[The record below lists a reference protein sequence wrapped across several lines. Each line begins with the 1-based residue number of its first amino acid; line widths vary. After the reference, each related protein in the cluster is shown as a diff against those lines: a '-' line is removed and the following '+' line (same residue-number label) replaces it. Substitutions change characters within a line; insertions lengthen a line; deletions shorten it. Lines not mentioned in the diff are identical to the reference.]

1 MRKILFVGA
10 EALPFAATGG
20 LGDVLGS
27 LPAEIQ
33 KCGGKDVD
41 VRVIM
46 PLYRAV
52 GESFRA
58 EMETIYEGTVFLGWR
73 QLYVGIRM
81 LKYNGIIYY
90 FVDNEQYFGR
100 GGSLY
105 GHFDDGERFAYFCE
119 AVLNVLPHIDFV
131 PDVLHAHDWQ
141 AALSVVYLKL
151 KYKSDWRYNQIRSVF
166 TIHNIEYQGQYD
178 PYILGGGQEN
188 NMCSGTQGMPAIAGF
203 AAAVENCGSVEK
215 NLKYTAKL
223 NLRLRERIKE
233 IPGVHINSPEN
244 ALPYIINISIDEIP
258 SQVSVNFFSMNGV
271 YISAGSAC
279 SKGHRS
285 NVLQS
290 MGLPPDRID
299 SAIRISLSNDTSI
312 DEIDRCA
319 DVIKI
324 AVEKL
329 RKHKG

>member
-178 PYILGGGQEN
+178 P
-188 NMCSGTQGMPAIAGF
+188 
-203 AAAVENCGSVEK
+203 
-215 NLKYTAKL
+215 
-223 NLRLRERIKE
+223 
-233 IPGVHINSPEN
+233 
-244 ALPYIINISIDEIP
+244 
-258 SQVSVNFFSMNGV
+258 
-271 YISAGSAC
+271 
-279 SKGHRS
+279 
-285 NVLQS
+285 
-290 MGLPPDRID
+290 
-299 SAIRISLSNDTSI
+299 
-312 DEIDRCA
+312 
-319 DVIKI
+319 
-324 AVEKL
+324 
-329 RKHKG
+329 